1 VYIYSKKMEDIPP
14 EKIIGNNFD
23 DSAIDVDYDNVALD
37 DVTSIASDIT
47 KTVYFIWNNYHF
59 LCLTTLFFLLPL
71 VAFLLKKLGV
81 FNITNFLPVY
91 VSEFITIEYLL
102 VGLIFINIIMSLLF
116 WSNPVDGSIIH
127 IFDGFFAKVS
137 LITFVFYTLFYKQLS
152 TYAIIVYLGIL
163 FLSLLFAGLSHYYSS
178 QEWCCNL
185 HVIFHGCMHFFFSLG
200 VIMALA

>member
-1 VYIYSKKMEDIPP
+1 MEDIPP
-14 EKIIGNNFD
+14 EKIIEDNFD
-23 DSAIDVDYDNVALD
+23 DSAIDNDHDDIMID

-71 VAFLLKKLGV
+71 VTFLLKQLGV
-81 FNITNFLPVY
+81 FNITNFLPIY
-91 VSEFITIEYLL
+91 MSEFITIEYLL

-127 IFDGFFAKVS
+127 ILDGFFAKFS

-163 FLSLLFAGLSHYYSS
+163 FVSLLFAGLSHYYSS

>member
-1 VYIYSKKMEDIPP
+1 MEEITP
-14 EKIIGNNFD
+14 EKILDDYDG
-23 DSAIDVDYDNVALD
+23 DSAID
-37 DVTSIASDIT
+37 DVMSIASDIT
-47 KTVYFIWNNYHF
+47 KTVSFIWNNYHF

-71 VAFLLKKLGV
+71 IAFLLKKLGV

-91 VSEFITIEYLL
+91 MSEFITIEYLL
-102 VGLIFINIIMSLLF
+102 VGLILINIIMSLLF
-116 WSNPVDGSIIH
+116 WSNPVDGSVIH
-127 IFDGFFAKVS
+127 ILDGFFAKFS

-163 FLSLLFAGLSHYYSS
+163 FVSLIFAGLSHYYSS
-178 QEWCCNL
+178 QEWCSNL

>member
-1 VYIYSKKMEDIPP
+1 MEETLEEITP
-14 EKIIGNNFD
+14 EKIIGDDFD
-23 DSAIDVDYDNVALD
+23 DSVIDDIVVD
-37 DVTSIASDIT
+37 DVMSMASDIT
-47 KTVYFIWNNYHF
+47 KTVSFIWNNYHF

-91 VSEFITIEYLL
+91 MSEFITIEYLL
-102 VGLIFINIIMSLLF
+102 VGLILINIIMSLLF
-116 WSNPVDGSIIH
+116 WSNPMDGSIIH
-127 IFDGFFAKVS
+127 ILDGFFAKFS
-137 LITFVFYTLFYKQLS
+137 LIIFVFYTLFYKQLS

-163 FLSLLFAGLSHYYSS
+163 FVSLMFAGLSHYYSS